1 MDFLHLNFVDILDIF
16 LLTVL
21 LYYSYKLVK
30 GTVAVN
36 IFIGIVIFY
45 LFWQLTRIL
54 QMEMLSGILGEFVKV
69 GFIAMI
75 VVFQQEIRKFLLMVG
90 SAQFT
95 RKGILSRSWRLLK
108 PANAANSISTDI
120 ESILQAC
127 KRMGDDRI
135 GALIVLK
142 RRNSLDFVKSSG
154 DSMEVKVNTPIIE
167 SIFYPN
173 STLHDGAMIIEENKI
188 TATRV
193 ILPVSN
199 SRDIPLRFG
208 LRHRAAIGI
217 TEKTDALC
225 LVVSE
230 ETGKTSYIRD
240 GEFALYHDMTDLSK
254 KIRADLS

>member
-21 LYYSYKLVK
+21 LYYVYKLVK

-90 SAQFT
+90 SAKFT
-95 RKGILSRSWRLLK
+95 GKNIFLRPWRMMR
-108 PANAANSISTDI
+108 NGEEEVDTDVDSIVK
-120 ESILQAC
+120 AC
-127 KRMGDDRI
+127 KKMGKKNI
-135 GALIVLK
+135 GALIVI
-142 RRNSLDFVKSSG
+142 RRANNLDFVKNTG
-154 DSMEVKVNTPIIE
+154 DAMEVKVNTPIIE

-173 STLHDGAMIIEENKI
+173 STLHDGAMVIEKNSI

-193 ILPVSN
+193 ILPVTN
-199 SRDIPLRFG
+199 RRDIPLRYG

-217 TEKTDALC
+217 TEKTDAIA

-230 ETGKTSYIRD
+230 ETGKTSYVKD
-240 GEFALYHDMTDLSK
+240 GQFVFYEDLEELGSK
-254 KIRADLS
+254 LKMDLT